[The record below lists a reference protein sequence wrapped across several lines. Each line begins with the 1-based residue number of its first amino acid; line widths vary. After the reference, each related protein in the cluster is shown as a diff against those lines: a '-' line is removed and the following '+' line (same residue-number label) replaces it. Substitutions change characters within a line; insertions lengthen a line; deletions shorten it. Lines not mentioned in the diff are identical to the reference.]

1 MIRSICSALG
11 VVLGYIAIGLLIMAG
26 LKLGDWMLPDPP
38 PEQIRVRLEC
48 TQDRAPAGRVPDTFG
63 ERAL

>member
-1 MIRSICSALG
+1 MIRSIGSAL
-11 VVLGYIAIGLLIMAG
+11 LSAFGYIVLGLLIMCG

-38 PEQIRVRLEC
+38 PEQIRVRVEC
-48 TQDRAPAGRVPDTFG
+48 TQEPAPAGRVPDTDG